1 MSETWK
7 HLKQTN
13 DIKMVV
19 KAVAVVE
26 AAVIVVI
33 IDMNFQR
40 IFSPEGVG
48 HLHPLGLQVC
58 DKHSCI

>member
-1 MSETWK
+1 
-7 HLKQTN
+7 
-13 DIKMVV
+13 MVV
-19 KAVAVVE
+19 KVVAVVE
-26 AAVIVVI
+26 AAIIVVI

-48 HLHPLGLQVC
+48 HLHPFGLQVS